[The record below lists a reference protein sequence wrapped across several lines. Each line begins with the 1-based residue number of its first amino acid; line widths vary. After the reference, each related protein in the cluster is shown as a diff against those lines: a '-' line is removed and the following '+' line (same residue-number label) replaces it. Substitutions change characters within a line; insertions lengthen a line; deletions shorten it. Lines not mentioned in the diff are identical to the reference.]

1 MKTKK
6 LIILGIILVVVVGII
21 VLSEKMGSQKKSG
34 KVKEFFPD
42 FSATNCSAFLISDKN
57 GSVKL
62 KKQGDIW
69 VIESKGEEETKKEE
83 ESAPILEETVEK
95 DPTSSTEFE
104 YPADSASVASVM
116 EKLAVM
122 KMDELISKNPEKQEV
137 FEVDSVKGTLVEVW
151 DSKNKSIGKF
161 RIGKSGPDWSSH
173 FVRMIGSDDVYSV
186 SGSIKY
192 AFFTDNNRWR
202 DKAVLKFDALLLKK
216 IKIAKKDSAVIEL
229 ERTVDTTGAKWN
241 ITAPEKSPAD
251 SASLAKMV
259 KDLSILMTSNFEEN
273 LDSPDSV
280 TGFND
285 PYIVVSLE
293 LENGDKKMLTIGNL
307 KEDDNQRW
315 VKADDKQAIF
325 LLYKSKFDNVDKSL
339 EELKKKEEEKKE
351 EKEVE

>member
-1 MKTKK
+1 MKTKN

-21 VLSEKMGSQKKSG
+21 VLSEKMGSQRKSG

-42 FSATNCSAFLISDKN
+42 FSEANCSAFQITDKN
-57 GSVKL
+57 GSIKL

-69 VIESKGEEETKKEE
+69 VIESQEEKETEEEEE
-83 ESAPILEETVEK
+83 AAPILEETVTK
-95 DPTSSTEFE
+95 DLTASEEFE
-104 YPADSASVASVM
+104 YPADSGSVASVM

-122 KMDELISKNPEKQEV
+122 KMDELISKNPDKQEV

-173 FVRMIGSDDVYSV
+173 FVRMISSNDVYSV

-192 AFFTDNNRWR
+192 AFFTDKKRWR
-202 DKAVLKFDALLLKK
+202 DKKVLRFDPLLLKK
-216 IKIAKKDSAVIEL
+216 IKLAKKDSAVIAL

-241 ITAPEKSPAD
+241 ITAPEKYPAD

-273 LDSPDSV
+273 LNTPDSV
-280 TGFND
+280 TGLND
-285 PYIVVSLE
+285 PYMVVSIE

-315 VKADDKQAIF
+315 VKAEDKRPIF